1 MISEYNKMKTAVGIV
16 WAVLACLFSAALSA
30 AGETT
35 LETDTFR
42 YVIAEDGTNVS
53 LFDKSEGREYLRNE
67 EPSFCAAAK
76 VGGKGYPATG
86 ASFDG
91 EVLHL
96 DFADASV
103 SAEINV
109 TARAGA
115 LLFEIAAVDGTPDE
129 LVFANVP
136 LTLEAKPYEPF
147 AACALALTP
156 FTHVH
161 QLPALH
167 DAFWAEATARFGLVG
182 AKAALI
188 GVPQAD
194 ILSTIRVVMTD
205 EAVGIP
211 FSDKGGAWALSSPDG
226 RGSYVMNFG
235 TLTEETVDDWIAS
248 CRRLGFNQIDNHGG
262 GFFRFGSLDNVQP
275 GGWDAFQRVI
285 DRCHEAGIR
294 VILHTY
300 SCYIQGSDRYVT
312 PVPHPDLDTWRDWT
326 LAEPLDAEAAEITVS
341 EPLDADLL
349 QKGWSAT
356 SSRTLRLGDEIVE
369 YADVTREAPW
379 KFLGCKRGFHG
390 TAAAAHEGGTT
401 ASLLKTFW
409 DGMYLP
415 RPDSPLWDEIARRHA
430 DLVNRYGF
438 DGIYFDA
445 IEGLQYM
452 WGKENYW
459 YYGGRFVMDVAKR
472 LNRPVGM
479 EYAGMIHFWWHYR
492 SRYQAWDS
500 ACRGYKRFLDIHL
513 ASMKA
518 GEEYQH
524 GCWLGHDPEIDKY
537 APLKEGGLYLP
548 LQLGWWRIVP
558 WGNPR
563 YDPTYRDDIDYIG
576 CKLVGNDA
584 GFSFNHPIG
593 LEEMDA
599 NPFFADCVNLLRDYN
614 RARSEGLSTSILER
628 LRQPGKEF
636 KLYRD
641 ADGSPW
647 FRETFYKK
655 HKIAALDGPT
665 AEWTVDNEFGAQPI
679 SLRLAALYTPGAY
692 DDSEKAVRF
701 DPEGVSRECEG
712 NTGVSGRIEPG
723 AGVVPA
729 TGEAAFAFTASNAG
743 DVPADAA
750 WVRTEEWTMPDGV
763 DPTKLLATGFWLC
776 GDGQGEVLNVQVGR
790 ASQLVKIDFTGWK
803 YIELL
808 EADST
813 EMSRCVWPPMEYSVY
828 THYREIG
835 DARVCRLWYNN
846 IPAGTTVRC
855 LIGPPAALPY
865 GEYELKNPTVTVN
878 GRSVVLPVALESGS
892 YVELRGGKCV
902 KYDAKGVPAA
912 EFAPE
917 GAVPLLKK
925 GENFIRVGAESSAP
939 TSARAEATVIGEG
952 DRLQ

>member
-1 MISEYNKMKTAVGIV
+1 MIKMTVRII
-16 WAVLACLFSAALSA
+16 WAALVCLFSGALFAADNV
-30 AGETT
+30 T

-42 YVIAEDGTNVS
+42 WVISGEGTNVS
-53 LFDKSEGREYLRNE
+53 LFDKTGGAEYLKGGDISSCALVRLGGNE
-67 EPSFCAAAK
+67 
-76 VGGKGYPATG
+76 YPATG

-91 EVLHL
+91 GVLRL
-96 DFADASV
+96 TFGGAGGR
-103 SAEINV
+103 AEIEV
-109 TARAGA
+109 TPRSGA
-115 LLFEIAAVDGTPDE
+115 LILKVAAVDGDVDE

-167 DAFWAEATARFGLVG
+167 TEFRAEATGRFGLVG
-182 AKAALI
+182 AKTALV
-188 GVPQAD
+188 GVPQSE
-194 ILSTIRVVMTD
+194 ILPTIRQIMTD
-205 EAVGIP
+205 EAEGIP
-211 FSDKGGAWALSSPDG
+211 FSDKGGAWALSSRDG
-226 RGSYVMNFG
+226 YGSYIMNFG
-235 TLTEETVDDWIAS
+235 TLTEETVDEWIAS

-275 GGWDAFQRVI
+275 GGWDAFKKVI
-285 DRCHEAGIR
+285 DRCHEAGIQ
-294 VILHTY
+294 ILLHTY
-300 SCYIQGSDRYVT
+300 TCYIQKNDRYVT
-312 PVPHPDLDTWRDWT
+312 PVPHPDLDTWRDWS
-326 LAEPLDAEAAEITVS
+326 LAEPIDAEATEITVA
-341 EPLDADLL
+341 EPISPDVLA
-349 QKGWSAT
+349 KGWMTT
-356 SSRTLRLGDEIVE
+356 SSRTLRIGGEIVE

-390 TAAAAHEGGTT
+390 TTATAHKGGTT

-409 DGMYLP
+409 DGMYIP
-415 RPDSPLWDEIARRHA
+415 RPDSPLWNEIAQKHA

-459 YYGGRFVMDVAKR
+459 YYGGKFVIDVAKR
-472 LNRPVGM
+472 LNRSVGM
-479 EYAGMIHFWWHYR
+479 EYAGMIHLWWHYR

-518 GEEYQH
+518 GQEYQH
-524 GCWLGHDPEIDKY
+524 GCWLGHDPEIDKF

-584 GFSFNHPIG
+584 GFSFNHPIS

-599 NPFFADCVNLLRDYN
+599 SPFFADCVDLLRDYN
-614 RARSEGLSTSILER
+614 LARSEGLSASILEQ
-628 LRQPGKEF
+628 LRQPGKDF

-647 FRETFYKK
+647 FREMFYKK
-655 HKIAALDGPT
+655 HKIVSLDGPT
-665 AEWTVDNEFGAQPI
+665 AEWTVDNEFGAQPL
-679 SLRLAALYTPGAY
+679 SFRLAVLYTPGAY
-692 DDSEKAVRF
+692 DDPEKTVRF

-712 NTGVSGRIEPG
+712 NAGVSGRIEPD
-723 AGVVPA
+723 AGTVPA
-729 TGEAAFAFTASNAG
+729 TGEAAFAFNASNAG
-743 DVPADAA
+743 EVPDDAA
-750 WVRTEEWTMPDGV
+750 WVCTQEWTMPDGF
-763 DPTKLLATGFWLC
+763 DPTKLQATGFWLC

-790 ASQLVKIDFTGWK
+790 CSQLVKIDFTGWK
-803 YIELL
+803 YVELL

-813 EMSRCVWPPMEYSVY
+813 EVSRYVWPPMEYSVY

-835 DARVCRLWYNN
+835 NARACRLWYNN
-846 IPAGTTVRC
+846 IPAGKTARC
-855 LIGPPAALPY
+855 LIGPVAALPY
-865 GEYELKNPTVTVN
+865 REYELKNPTVTVN
-878 GRSVVLPVALESGS
+878 GSSVSIPVALESGS
-892 YVELRGGKCV
+892 YVELRRGKCV
-902 KYDAKGVPAA
+902 KYDAKGGPAL

-917 GAVPLLKK
+917 GAVPLLKI
-925 GENFIRVGAESSAP
+925 GENRVRVSAESSVP
-939 TSARAEATVIGEG
+939 TSARIEATMIGEG
-952 DRLQ
+952 DRLR